1 MIFIKNEFVKN
12 LNVWNVDNLFQS
24 IFSFIFHS
32 ATLENPKLIICYT
45 KKSLFS
51 YICVVKL
58 QYDLHNTFNIYSVF
72 YKASSCFISMTNI
85 DCLKQRV
92 VYNYHIFILV
102 FVLKNQIILFIT
114 NQKWSKMRGY
124 SASMEFIQKVIW
136 KDWSFVWLQSKQ
148 LFNNKKKDN
157 NHICVQLCQNSEI
170 LS

>member
-1 MIFIKNEFVKN
+1 MIFIKNEFIEN

-58 QYDLHNTFNIYSVF
+58 QYYLHNTFNIYSVF

-85 DCLKQRV
+85 HCLKQRV

-114 NQKWSKMRGY
+114 NQKWSKMRDY
-124 SASMEFIQKVIW
+124 SASMEFSRKSSEKIEVLSGSSQ
-136 KDWSFVWLQSKQ
+136 
-148 LFNNKKKDN
+148 NNFSTTRKRITIIFASN
-157 NHICVQLCQNSEI
+157 CGIIVE
-170 LS
+170 